1 MIDFDNK
8 TYANIL
14 ARQMKRVP
22 DTLDKREGS
31 LIQTALGPES
41 WYLEGIYLD
50 MERMQ
55 KNVYVETAGGES
67 LDRIAASYGLERK
80 PATHAVKTGNFDQ
93 EIPSGFRASALT
105 GPIRLTYRVI
115 EKIGVKEGQHSYA
128 MQCETPGEIG
138 NHYSGQVIP
147 VDYVAGLTIAEITDI
162 VSAGSD
168 EEDDESLR
176 KRIFSKIRKPSTSGN
191 IYDYYNWTIEC
202 AGVGA
207 AKIYP
212 LALGPGTVKV
222 VIADAERSAATP
234 ELIGQVKNHIEE
246 LRPIGADVSVVSA
259 REKVIAV
266 TARVKLQN
274 GVNLGSVQEMFLR
287 ELTSFLQEGAFDVS
301 YVSLAKVGNLLL
313 NTAGVEDF
321 TELRL
326 NGQAANVSLADE
338 EIAVA
343 GAVTLEVIP

>member
-1 MIDFDNK
+1 MIDFNNK
-8 TYANIL
+8 TYADIL

-105 GPIRLTYRVI
+105 DPIRLTYRV
-115 EKIGVKEGQHSYA
+115 
-128 MQCETPGEIG
+128 IG

-147 VDYVAGLTIAEITDI
+147 IDYVAGLTIAEITDI

-259 REKVIAV
+259 REKAITV

-287 ELTSFLQEGAFDVS
+287 EITSFLQEGAFNVS

-343 GAVTLEVIP
+343 GAVMLEVMP